1 MLYWNQIHSKRRPSE
16 IRVRTL
22 WRVPVFCL
30 FANLLSY
37 WLTVFAGPLFYVNR
51 VANAD
56 GSIEVSV
63 DPLRSTL
70 LKIALFLLVL
80 LPGGLWAF
88 RSMTRREIACSAA
101 LLILPMLAIVLAQLW
116 VPSFPLKVS
125 VFLSPFYNWSGSL
138 SSLLMRCSL
147 PLPAATI
154 IAQFAP
160 LLFVPFGRRQV

>member
-1 MLYWNQIHSKRRPSE
+1 MAS
-16 IRVRTL
+16 
-22 WRVPVFCL
+22 
-30 FANLLSY
+30 LLSY
-37 WLTVFAGPLFYVNR
+37 WLTVFAGPLFYVSRAVN
-51 VANAD
+51 VD

-70 LKIALFLLVL
+70 LQIALFLLVL
-80 LPGGLWAF
+80 LLGALWAF

-138 SSLLMRCSL
+138 SSLLMQCSL
-147 PLPAATI
+147 PLPVATI

-160 LLFVPFGRRQV
+160 LLFVPFGRQKV

>member
-1 MLYWNQIHSKRRPSE
+1 M
-16 IRVRTL
+16 RVRTL

-30 FANLLSY
+30 SASLLSY
-37 WLTVFAGPLFYVNR
+37 WLTVFAGSLFYVNR
-51 VANAD
+51 VANAV

-63 DPLRSTL
+63 DPLRGTL
-70 LKIALFLLVL
+70 FKIALFLLVL

-101 LLILPMLAIVLAQLW
+101 LLILPMPAIVLAQLW

-138 SSLLMRCSL
+138 SSLLMQCSL

-160 LLFVPFGRRQV
+160 LLFVPFGRRQA

>member
-1 MLYWNQIHSKRRPSE
+1 M
-16 IRVRTL
+16 RVCTL

-30 FANLLSY
+30 FASLLSY

-63 DPLRSTL
+63 DPLRGTL
-70 LKIALFLLVL
+70 FKIVLFLLVL
-80 LPGGLWAF
+80 LLGGLWAF

-101 LLILPMLAIVLAQLW
+101 LLILPMLAVVLAQLW

-160 LLFVPFGRRQV
+160 LLFVPFGRRQA

>member
-1 MLYWNQIHSKRRPSE
+1 MKM
-16 IRVRTL
+16 RVRTL

-30 FANLLSY
+30 LASLLSY
-37 WLTVFAGPLFYVNR
+37 WLTVFAGPLFYVKR
-51 VANAD
+51 VVNPD
-56 GSIEVSV
+56 GSIEVSA

-70 LKIALFLLVL
+70 LQIALFFLVL
-80 LPGGLWAF
+80 LLGGLWAF

-101 LLILPMLAIVLAQLW
+101 LLILPMLAIVLAQLFL
-116 VPSFPLKVS
+116 PGFPLKVS

-147 PLPAATI
+147 PLPVATI
-154 IAQFAP
+154 IAQFAL

>member
-1 MLYWNQIHSKRRPSE
+1 M
-16 IRVRTL
+16 RVRTL

-30 FANLLSY
+30 LAGLLSY
-37 WLTVFAGPLFYVNR
+37 WLTVFAGPLFYVSR
-51 VANAD
+51 AVNAV

-63 DPLRSTL
+63 DPLRGTL
-70 LKIALFLLVL
+70 FKIALFLLVL
-80 LPGGLWAF
+80 LLGGLWAF
-88 RSMTRREIACSAA
+88 RSITRREIACSAA

-116 VPSFPLKVS
+116 VPGFPLKVS

-138 SSLLMRCSL
+138 SSLLMWCSL

>member
-1 MLYWNQIHSKRRPSE
+1 M
-16 IRVRTL
+16 RVRTL

-30 FANLLSY
+30 LASAVSY
-37 WLTVFAGPLFYVNR
+37 WLTIFPGYLFYVNR

-56 GSIEVSV
+56 DSIEVSV

-70 LKIALFLLVL
+70 LQIALFLLVL

-88 RSMTRREIACSAA
+88 RSMARRGIACSAA

-116 VPSFPLKVS
+116 FPGFPPKVS
-125 VFLSPFYNWSGSL
+125 VFLSPFYNWSRSL

-160 LLFVPFGRRQV
+160 LLFVPFGRRQA

>member
-1 MLYWNQIHSKRRPSE
+1 M
-16 IRVRTL
+16 RVRTL

-30 FANLLSY
+30 LASAVSY
-37 WLTVFAGPLFYVNR
+37 WLTIFPGYLFYVNR

-70 LKIALFLLVL
+70 LQIALFLLVL

-88 RSMTRREIACSAA
+88 RSMTRREIASSAA

-116 VPSFPLKVS
+116 LPSFPVNVS
-125 VFLSPFYNWSGSL
+125 MFLSPFYNWSGSL